1 MGAGGA
7 VPVLG
12 PGAGGAGDWP
22 EVLQAEIPV
31 ATASS
36 STKIRVFMAFT
47 SLVAGLYSRARNL
60 LLFRCGKE
68 EDRTMK
74 WTGLY
79 LLGYFLLLGGIL
91 LALWKFGI
99 LASIGTTWI
108 MIGLVIAIG
117 IGIMVAVANSGEKK
131 TIEVD
136 RS

>member
-1 MGAGGA
+1 
-7 VPVLG
+7 
-12 PGAGGAGDWP
+12 
-22 EVLQAEIPV
+22 
-31 ATASS
+31 
-36 STKIRVFMAFT
+36 
-47 SLVAGLYSRARNL
+47 
-60 LLFRCGKE
+60 
-68 EDRTMK
+68 MK

-91 LALWKFGI
+91 LALWKFGV

-136 RS
+136 RN